1 MACFAHA
8 APNAKRNDEARQ
20 TARRVPKFLQ
30 IHDSCEGSMT
40 NADLANQTRPVRS
53 PASAYAHAML
63 ALLSTPV
70 GRFRLF
76 AIAEAWSWAGL
87 LLGMLFKYVV
97 VKNPIGVQIMGPVHG
112 LLFVLYAIFTI
123 EAMMHLRKPVW
134 VLVLGLLAAF
144 PPFTTWWFERWV
156 LRTKA

>member
-1 MACFAHA
+1 MPKFVQIDGRIGTGQRSTDH
-8 APNAKRNDEARQ
+8 AKRLPRKCLWP
-20 TARRVPKFLQ
+20 VP
-30 IHDSCEGSMT
+30 H
-40 NADLANQTRPVRS
+40 PP
-53 PASAYAHAML
+53 PAYPLPML

-123 EAMMHLRKPVW
+123 EAMMHLRKPIW

-156 LRTKA
+156 LRAKA

>member
-1 MACFAHA
+1 
-8 APNAKRNDEARQ
+8 
-20 TARRVPKFLQ
+20 VPKFVQ
-30 IHDSCEGSMT
+30 IDGRIGAGQRSTDRATKHSRKY
-40 NADLANQTRPVRS
+40 LWPVPEPP
-53 PASAYAHAML
+53 PAYPLPML
-63 ALLSTPV
+63 ALLTTPV

-123 EAMMHLRKPVW
+123 EAMMHLRKPIW

-156 LRTKA
+156 LRGRA

>member
-1 MACFAHA
+1 
-8 APNAKRNDEARQ
+8 
-20 TARRVPKFLQ
+20 
-30 IHDSCEGSMT
+30 
-40 NADLANQTRPVRS
+40 
-53 PASAYAHAML
+53 ML
-63 ALLSTPV
+63 ALLTTPV

-123 EAMMHLRKPVW
+123 EAMMHLRKPIW

-156 LRTKA
+156 LRRRA

>member
-1 MACFAHA
+1 
-8 APNAKRNDEARQ
+8 
-20 TARRVPKFLQ
+20 VPKFVQ
-30 IHDSCEGSMT
+30 IDGRIGAGQRST
-40 NADLANQTRPVRS
+40 DRATRLPRKCLWPVPHPR
-53 PASAYAHAML
+53 PAYPRPML
-63 ALLSTPV
+63 ALLTTPV

-123 EAMMHLRKPVW
+123 EAMMHLRKPIW

-156 LRTKA
+156 LRAKA